1 MRHPGPS
8 FRVKLV
14 VPYTVRDFPVTS
26 RKDVDVGCV
35 FLAKDG
41 WTIDLEAPVSRIA
54 WVERFETYS
63 VA

>member
-1 MRHPGPS
+1 M
-8 FRVKLV
+8 
-14 VPYTVRDFPVTS
+14 VPYTVRGFPVTS

-35 FLAKDG
+35 LLAKVG

-54 WVERFETYS
+54 WVDRFETYS